1 MKTTLISFNMISLKS
16 KRIILRI
23 LSFGLVCAFFAFLF
37 TLIEKGI
44 LGDLKEYPVTG
55 NPYDFKDAV
64 FVDPLGSFIL
74 GLCIGVI
81 EMFFLERLFLKI
93 SFLVKLLA
101 KSSFYI
107 LIISLFFYIITIVNS
122 SFTLDLAP
130 WDPEV
135 LETGKKFFGNSLYLA
150 TLAYSGGIILILLFL
165 LEVIDYL
172 GQGIII
178 NYMTGKYH
186 APKEEERIFMFLDM
200 KSSTSIAEKLG
211 HIKYFKLL
219 QNYYADM
226 TNPIESYSGK
236 VYQYVGDEIVV
247 SWDLDTGIKNNNCL
261 ECFFSLKK
269 TFDKLTK
276 TYEKEFGLSPKF
288 KAALHYGSITT
299 GEIGIL
305 KKEIIFTGDTL
316 NTTSRME
323 KLCNVHDVDC
333 LISKPL
339 LSRLKGIPKLS
350 IKNIGEHLL
359 RGKEKPIKLYAIS

>member
-44 LGDLKEYPVTG
+44 LGDLKEYPTTG
-55 NPYDFKDAV
+55 SPYDFENHLPV
-64 FVDPLGSFIL
+64 LVLGTFVLGF
-74 GLCIGVI
+74 CIGLI
-81 EMFFLERLFLKI
+81 EMFFLEKRFLKV

-107 LIISLFFYIITIVNS
+107 LIISLFFYIITIVES
-122 SFTLDLAP
+122 SVDLDLP
-130 WDPEV
+130 ILDPEV
-135 LETGKKFFGNSLYLA
+135 LATGAKFFGNSLYLA
-150 TLAYSGGIILILLFL
+150 LLIYAAGIIIISLFL
-165 LEVIDYL
+165 FEVIDYL

-226 TNPIESYSGK
+226 ANPIESYSGK

-276 TYEKEFGLSPKF
+276 SYEKEFGLTPEF

-305 KKEIIFTGDTL
+305 KKEIFFTGDAL

-323 KLCNVHDVDC
+323 KLCNVHNVDC
-333 LISKPL
+333 IISKSL
-339 LSRLKGIPKLS
+339 LSRLKRISKLR
-350 IKNIGEHLL
+350 IKNLGEHLL
-359 RGKEKPIKLYAIS
+359 RGKDNPIELFAIS

>member
-1 MKTTLISFNMISLKS
+1 MKTTHSRFNMISLKN

-23 LSFGLVCAFFAFLF
+23 LSFGLVCAFFAFIF

-44 LGDLKEYPVTG
+44 LGDLKEYPATES
-55 NPYDFKDAV
+55 PYDFEVHLPVTVLGA
-64 FVDPLGSFIL
+64 FVLGF
-74 GLCIGVI
+74 CIGLI
-81 EMFFLERLFLKI
+81 EMFFLEKRFLKV

-101 KSSFYI
+101 KSGFYI
-107 LIISLFFYIITIVNS
+107 LIISLFFYIITIVS
-122 SFTLDLAP
+122 SSYDLDLP
-130 WDPEV
+130 IWDPEV
-135 LETGKKFFGNSLYLA
+135 LETGEKFFGNLLYLA
-150 TLAYSGGIILILLFL
+150 LLAYAGGIIMILLFL
-165 LEVIDYL
+165 FEVIDYL

-178 NYMTGKYH
+178 NYITGKYH
-186 APKEEERIFMFLDM
+186 SPKEEERIFMFLDM

-226 TNPIESYSGK
+226 AHSIESYSGK
-236 VYQYVGDEIVV
+236 VYQYIGDEIVV

-276 TYEKEFGLSPKF
+276 SYEKEFGLTPEF

-305 KKEIIFTGDTL
+305 KKEIFFTGDAL

-323 KLCNVHDVDC
+323 KLCNVHNVDC
-333 LISKPL
+333 IISKSL
-339 LSRLKGIPKLS
+339 LTRLKGIPKLS

-359 RGKEKPIKLYAIS
+359 RGKEQPVDLFAIS